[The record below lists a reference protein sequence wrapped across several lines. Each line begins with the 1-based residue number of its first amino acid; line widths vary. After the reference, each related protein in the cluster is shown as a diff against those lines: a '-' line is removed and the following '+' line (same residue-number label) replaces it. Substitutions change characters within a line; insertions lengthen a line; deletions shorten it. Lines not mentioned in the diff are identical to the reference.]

1 MQWRTS
7 SMQWRTSSVAVALLA
22 AAYAAPGTAA
32 DDVSI
37 QAERRGDSVEIHARA
52 RIAAPHALVW
62 EVLTDYERLPSFIP
76 GLAKSVVRQRQ
87 GNRLVVEQTG
97 EARFLVFSFP
107 IDVRYEVIESPP
119 DWISSRAV
127 SGNLRRMNGRY
138 DLQPGPIRAG
148 AREVRDEL
156 LLRYEGAIEPDFELP
171 PLIGLVALRSMVEQ
185 QFTAM
190 VAEIERRAAAQGALK

>member
-1 MQWRTS
+1 
-7 SMQWRTSSVAVALLA
+7 MQWRTSSVAVTLLA
-22 AAYAAPGTAA
+22 AAYAAPGSAA
-32 DDVSI
+32 DDLSI
-37 QAERRGDSVEIHARA
+37 EAERRGDSVEIHARA
-52 RIAAPHALVW
+52 LVAAPPALVW

-76 GLAKSVVRQRQ
+76 GLARSTVRERQ
-87 GNRLVVEQTG
+87 GNRLVIEQTG

-127 SGNLRRMNGRY
+127 GGNLRRMNGRY
-138 DLQPGPIRAG
+138 DLQPRPARAG
-148 AREVRDEL
+148 AQAARGMM
-156 LLRYEGAIEPDFELP
+156 LLRYEGAIEPDFKLP

>member
-1 MQWRTS
+1 
-7 SMQWRTSSVAVALLA
+7 MQWRTSSVAVALLA
-22 AAYAAPGTAA
+22 AAYTAPGSAA

-52 RIAAPHALVW
+52 LIAAPPALVW

-87 GNRLVVEQTG
+87 GNRLVIEQTG

-127 SGNLRRMNGRY
+127 AGNLRRMNGRY
-138 DLQPGPIRAG
+138 DLQPSPARAG
-148 AREVRDEL
+148 VQPAGGL
-156 LLRYEGAIEPDFELP
+156 MLRYEGEIEPNFALP

-190 VAEIERRAAAQGALK
+190 VAEIERRAAAQVELK

>member
-1 MQWRTS
+1 MQWRSS
-7 SMQWRTSSVAVALLA
+7 SMAVALLA
-22 AAYAAPGTAA
+22 AAYAAPGSAA

-37 QAERRGDSVEIHARA
+37 EAERRGHSVEVHARA
-52 RIAAPHALVW
+52 RIAAPQALVW

-87 GNRLVVEQTG
+87 GNRLVIEQTG

-138 DLQPGPIRAG
+138 ELQPGPARAG
-148 AREVRDEL
+148 TPASRSL
-156 LLRYEGAIEPDFELP
+156 MLRYEGEIEPNFALP
-171 PLIGLVALRSMVEQ
+171 PLIGLVALRSMVEH